1 VGGLLARHE
10 ALAGKLTPLVSVVMP
25 VRNGGNYL
33 AGAVASILGQTHD
46 HLELLLIDDHS
57 TDRAIASLD
66 KGDTRLKILA
76 NHGRGIVDA
85 CNTGLHHGKGEF
97 IARMDADDI
106 SLPERLRTQL
116 EYLASNTAVDI
127 CGACVEIFSATGIQG
142 GLERYRE
149 WLNSVREP
157 EQVRQQIFIES
168 PLPHPT
174 LMLRRAAVQ
183 KLGGYR
189 DHGWPE
195 DYDLL
200 LRADAAQMS
209 MGKPEPVLLR
219 WREHETRLTHVDKR
233 YERQR
238 FMRAKTHFLVRH
250 RLAGRPVIIWGAGP
264 TGRDMFD
271 LIREE
276 GGIVEGFIEVHP
288 RRIGRQ
294 KRGLPVWPVD
304 KVDDLGA
311 SMLLVAV
318 GAAGARAEIELFLRE
333 RGMTAGEDYLF
344 VA

>member
-1 VGGLLARHE
+1 M
-10 ALAGKLTPLVSVVMP
+10 PSLVSVVMP
-25 VRNGGNYL
+25 VRNGGKYL
-33 AGAVASILGQTHD
+33 AGAVASILRQTHEN
-46 HLELLLIDDHS
+46 LELLLVDDHS
-57 TDRAIASLD
+57 TDRAIALLD
-66 KGDTRLKILA
+66 KNDARLKILA
-76 NHGRGIVDA
+76 NQGRGIVDA
-85 CNTGLHHGKGEF
+85 CNTGLADCEGDF

-106 SLPERLRTQL
+106 SLPDRFRVQL
-116 EYLASNTAVDI
+116 EYLDTNPGVDI
-127 CGACVEIFSATGIQG
+127 CGSCVEIFSATGLQG

-174 LMLRRAAVQ
+174 LMFRRAAVQ

-209 MGKPEPVLLR
+209 MGKPEPVLLH
-219 WREHETRLTHVDKR
+219 WRDHATRLTHTDER
-233 YERQR
+233 YERRR

-250 RLAGRPVIIWGAGP
+250 RLAGRPVVIWGAGP

-271 LIREE
+271 LVREE

-288 RRIGRQ
+288 RRIGGQ
-294 KRGLPVWPVD
+294 KRGLPVWPID
-304 KVDDLGA
+304 KVRNLGQA
-311 SMLLVAV
+311 MLLVAV
-318 GAAGARAEIELFLRE
+318 GAAGAREEIESFLRE
-333 RGMTAGEDYLF
+333 IGKTAGTDYLF